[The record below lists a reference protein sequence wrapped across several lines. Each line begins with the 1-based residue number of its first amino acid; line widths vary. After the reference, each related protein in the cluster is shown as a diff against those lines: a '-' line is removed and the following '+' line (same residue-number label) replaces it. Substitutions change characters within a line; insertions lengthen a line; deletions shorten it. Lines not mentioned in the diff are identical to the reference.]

1 MNSNK
6 LGLEIYKILAAKEY
20 GYSLSMYD
28 SEGTG
33 TSTPL
38 TAKWIYI
45 KPVNFMVQLPD
56 VEDHERPEMYFWKT
70 QGEMDETLG
79 QLLKR
84 VKQAAN
90 QFGIGL
96 TINDFTKENTPKQF
110 SKIIK
115 RHNEEKSLT
124 EGFNGTNSHSYL
136 TLPNARL
143 VVEHSCKINP
153 EVHGSRARNINKLFV
168 ECSNGERYLFPN
180 KHLTS
185 AKAMLR
191 HINEGGEW
199 FDRVGTRIK
208 EAYLNLKSLKALSEC
223 TNSMIKN
230 GTNRYIS
237 ELKEELQKMQRPRG
251 YKRISEKYNSE
262 VRVPSHVLEKY
273 SQNLKGL
280 SGLTESA
287 EVLESYRTYAT
298 FNYRENKL
306 NESLS
311 TSVLMS
317 AKIAENE
324 AKKIAQHLTKGLV
337 LFVKPVMLPQ
347 QNGIDSYK
355 NLALDMSDSTD
366 NETLNIA
373 LHDLSTRDNLSPQE
387 AKFIL
392 NTYKSCQM
400 NNDSS
405 KNNIIL

>member
-124 EGFNGTNSHSYL
+124 EGFNGYQ
-136 TLPNARL
+136 
-143 VVEHSCKINP
+143 
-153 EVHGSRARNINKLFV
+153 
-168 ECSNGERYLFPN
+168 NGE
-180 KHLTS
+180 
-185 AKAMLR
+185 
-191 HINEGGEW
+191 
-199 FDRVGTRIK
+199 
-208 EAYLNLKSLKALSEC
+208 
-223 TNSMIKN
+223 
-230 GTNRYIS
+230 
-237 ELKEELQKMQRPRG
+237 
-251 YKRISEKYNSE
+251 
-262 VRVPSHVLEKY
+262 Y
-273 SQNLKGL
+273 S
-280 SGLTESA
+280 
-287 EVLESYRTYAT
+287 
-298 FNYRENKL
+298 F
-306 NESLS
+306 
-311 TSVLMS
+311 
-317 AKIAENE
+317 
-324 AKKIAQHLTKGLV
+324 
-337 LFVKPVMLPQ
+337 
-347 QNGIDSYK
+347 
-355 NLALDMSDSTD
+355 
-366 NETLNIA
+366 
-373 LHDLSTRDNLSPQE
+373 
-387 AKFIL
+387 
-392 NTYKSCQM
+392 
-400 NNDSS
+400 
-405 KNNIIL
+405 